1 MDRRVIISKI
11 KILSNSLD
19 SYYYNELNF
28 RNHCYLRIAF
38 DNTINQKWDLKIK
51 RPFIKHASE
60 NQLNNVLLLLNRY
73 FSDKQLLLADNQ
85 KSLIY
90 RQKSK
95 QLDATNNLELF

>member
-1 MDRRVIISKI
+1 MDRQVIISQI

-19 SYYYNELNF
+19 TYYCNELNF

-38 DNTINQKWDLKIK
+38 DNTIKQKWDLKIK
-51 RPFIKHASE
+51 SPFIKYASE
-60 NQLNNVLLLLNRY
+60 NQLINVLLLLNRY

-90 RQKSK
+90 RKKNK
-95 QLDATNNLELF
+95 QLNATNILELF